1 MLRALAYCEAKAMV
15 GSTCSVW
22 CHHLP
27 EPHVTLHT
35 KNTPTHAHTQT
46 GAEAANDM
54 LSAARSTTASQP
66 PPLPPRASV

>member
-46 GAEAANDM
+46 GAEA
-54 LSAARSTTASQP
+54 
-66 PPLPPRASV
+66 